1 MNGFIPSAR
10 TAAGKGMECMMCLKG
25 YQSPQGGFG
34 KTMVALKSG
43 RTPSVTFQR
52 KSEKRESKSNCK
64 LPVECVWIWYSS
76 PQGFK
81 IICKLKTIFRKTV
94 KLVRTS
100 GSTQTFTKPS
110 VMSLNS
116 HTHTHTKDGKQMH
129 GLSCFLPLW
138 AWTCYKSTCSYRP
151 TNTILPFFL
160 V

>member
-64 LPVECVWIWYSS
+64 LPVECV
-76 PQGFK
+76 
-81 IICKLKTIFRKTV
+81 
-94 KLVRTS
+94 
-100 GSTQTFTKPS
+100 
-110 VMSLNS
+110 
-116 HTHTHTKDGKQMH
+116 
-129 GLSCFLPLW
+129 
-138 AWTCYKSTCSYRP
+138 
-151 TNTILPFFL
+151 
-160 V
+160 